1 MRLRLF
7 LLMITAFCQT
17 TWADEREVIDK
28 ITNASVLIKTQL
40 VHGFTEDEYAS
51 GRWTGSG
58 FLIDK
63 GKGWILTNA
72 HVAMSGPAKFRVQF
86 VDESI
91 KHKAERVFV
100 DSRHDI
106 ALLSVDPD
114 IIPTDAA
121 ELSMDC
127 GYKLKRG
134 ERVVSVGHPRGHEFT
149 VTLGVL
155 SGVKKFDADTDL
167 YSTDVIVE
175 SGSSGSPV
183 VSVDSGYVVGV
194 STAKYDDSDVGLLTP
209 SRDACRISKLIE
221 VGLDPSRP
229 RLGFQFLI
237 RNKELSPVIG
247 QVFDETSEFQVG
259 DEVIGIEGNFWDPEA
274 DGDLEDNLRAFQ
286 APVVMLDV
294 VRSGSPIQVPLNN
307 IKIGSLHSR
316 KWVHF
321 SGLTFT
327 EAKHQDSGY
336 RNNGKRKKIIRV
348 QSVDDTHD
356 DVTELAFDDYA
367 VVLSIDGHQF
377 DSIEEFYFH
386 LHNKAQGR
394 EIQLIARDYDL
405 TNEWIGY
412 PFEHTIKV
420 EDLESNIEIPTTD
433 PNKVL

>member
-7 LLMITAFCQT
+7 LLMITAFCQNAG
-17 TWADEREVIDK
+17 ADEREVINK

-40 VHGFTEDEYAS
+40 LHGFTEDEYAS

-72 HVAMSGPAKFRVQF
+72 HVAMSGPAKLRVQF
-86 VDESI
+86 VDETV

-114 IIPTDAA
+114 MIPLDAT
-121 ELSMDC
+121 ELSLDC
-127 GYKLKRG
+127 KYQLKRG

-155 SGVKKFDADTDL
+155 SGVKKFNADTDL

-209 SRDACRISKLIE
+209 SRDACRISKLME

-237 RNKELSPVIG
+237 RDKELSPVIG
-247 QVFDETSEFQVG
+247 QVFDEASEFRAG

-336 RNNGKRKKIIRV
+336 RNNGKQKKIIRV

-356 DVTELAFDDYA
+356 DVTELAFDDYG
-367 VVLSIDGHQF
+367 VLLSIDGRQF
-377 DSIEEFYFH
+377 ETIEDFYFH
-386 LHNKAQGR
+386 LHNNAQGR
-394 EIQLIARDYDL
+394 EIALIVRDYDM
-405 TNEWIGY
+405 TNEWVAY

-420 EDLESNIEIPTTD
+420 EDLESNIQIPTTD

>member
-1 MRLRLF
+1 VRLRLF

-17 TWADEREVIDK
+17 TWADEREVINK

-72 HVAMSGPAKFRVQF
+72 HVAMSGPAKLRVQF
-86 VDESI
+86 VDESV

-114 IIPTDAA
+114 IIPSDAV

-167 YSTDVIVE
+167 YSSDVIVE

-209 SRDACRISKLIE
+209 SRDACRISKLME

-237 RNKELSPVIG
+237 RDKELSSVIG
-247 QVFDETSEFQVG
+247 QVFDEASEFRAG
-259 DEVIGIEGNFWDPEA
+259 DEVIGIEGNFWDPEV
-274 DGDLEDNLRAFQ
+274 DGDLEDNLRTFQ
-286 APVVMLDV
+286 APIVMLDV

-336 RNNGKRKKIIRV
+336 RNNGKQKKIIRV

-367 VVLSIDGHQF
+367 VVLSIDGRQF
-377 DSIEEFYFH
+377 ESIEDFYFH
-386 LHNKAQGR
+386 LHNNAQGR
-394 EIQLIARDYDL
+394 EVALIVRDYDM
-405 TNEWIGY
+405 TNEWVAY

-420 EDLESNIEIPTTD
+420 VDLESNIEIPKTD